1 MNTVNTLTQL
11 SQTFIQL
18 PSFIWLAFFSGLLI
32 ALAAAP
38 LGVFVVWQRQSYF
51 GATIAH
57 SALLGV
63 AFALLMQWNLTLSVV
78 TIAVLIALSIHWLN
92 HHTQLSSD
100 TLLGILAH
108 SGLALGLVILSLADS
123 IQVDVMS
130 FLFGDILTVSEED
143 LILIGIMTLAVGGL
157 FYKYWHALL
166 NITLNPALAQVE
178 GIAVKQIQ
186 LYFTLLLAVM
196 IALSMKVVGI
206 LLITALLIIPAAT
219 ARPFSRSPEQ
229 MLKFT
234 LLFSLL
240 SLVIGMATA
249 FYWDTPT
256 GPMIVLTATAFFL
269 LAQFKK
275 T

>member
-1 MNTVNTLTQL
+1 MMTFM
-11 SQTFIQL
+11 QTFTSL
-18 PSFIWLAFFSGLLI
+18 PSFIWIAFFTGLLI

-63 AFALLMQWNLTLSVV
+63 AIALLMQWNLTLSVIIV
-78 TIAVLIALSIHWLN
+78 AILIALSIHWLN

-108 SGLALGLVILSLADS
+108 SGLAVGLILISLADT

-130 FLFGDILTVSEED
+130 FLFGDILTVSKQD
-143 LILIGIMTLAVGGL
+143 LGLIALTTLIVLA
-157 FYKYWHALL
+157 FFIKHWQDLL
-166 NITLNPALAQVE
+166 NITLNPSLAEVE
-178 GIAVKQIQ
+178 GVAVKRVQ
-186 LYFTLLLAVM
+186 LYFTLLLAVL
-196 IALSMKVVGI
+196 IALSMKIVGI
-206 LLITALLIIPAAT
+206 LLITALLIIPAAA

-234 LLFSLL
+234 LLISLL
-240 SLVIGMATA
+240 SLFIGMGSA
-249 FYWDTPT
+249 FYWDLPT
-256 GPMIVLTATAFFL
+256 GPAIVFAASVLFL
-269 LAQFKK
+269 LTQFKNLRTSK
-275 T
+275 G

>member
-1 MNTVNTLTQL
+1 MMTFM
-11 SQTFIQL
+11 QTFTTL
-18 PSFIWLAFFSGLLI
+18 PNFIWLAFFTGLLI

-63 AFALLMQWNLTLSVV
+63 AIALLMQWNLTLSVIIV
-78 TIAVLIALSIHWLN
+78 AILIALSIHWLN

-108 SGLALGLVILSLADS
+108 SGLAVGLILISLADT

-130 FLFGDILTVSEED
+130 FLFGDILTVSEQD
-143 LILIGIMTLAVGGL
+143 LGLIALTTLIVLA
-157 FYKYWHALL
+157 FFIKHWQDLL
-166 NITLNPALAQVE
+166 NITLNPSLAEVE
-178 GIAVKQIQ
+178 GVAVKRVQ
-186 LYFTLLLAVM
+186 LYFTLLLAVL
-196 IALSMKVVGI
+196 IALSMKIVGI
-206 LLITALLIIPAAT
+206 LLITALLIIPAAA

-234 LLFSLL
+234 LLISLL
-240 SLVIGMATA
+240 SLFIGMASA
-249 FYWDTPT
+249 FYWDLPT
-256 GPMIVLTATAFFL
+256 GPAIVFAASVLFL
-269 LAQFKK
+269 LTQFKNLRNSK
-275 T
+275 A